1 MDRLKNVVIGV
12 DFSEF
17 SQVAL
22 AQAKHVARWNQT
34 DMHLIHVVDKL
45 VVSDLQQAVKQPMDQ
60 VTEDVRRTT
69 QQRIGELFA
78 GDPLER
84 RTEPPGVKTGEYAER
99 RLRDVRRIELMV
111 DVVVGTPYEEIL
123 KRVKEVNGDLLV
135 MGSNG
140 TSKPQRGLGELARK
154 CARKAPCRVLIV
166 RETHADPFKLVV
178 ACVDFSSVSAQ
189 VVQQAIRVAQQ
200 DKAALHVVHMF
211 TPPWTVLHYRSPTSS
226 SSPDFQKQYR
236 ENLDAELH
244 KYLQDYQEDLEGL
257 DCQCKLIES
266 QRPADSII
274 EYVEEMGADLVVAG
288 TRGRTGVKALL
299 LGTQAERIVEHTP
312 VSVLLIKPE

>member
-12 DFSEF
+12 DFSEY

-22 AQAKHVARWNQT
+22 MQAKHVARWNQT

-45 VVSDLQQAVKQPMDQ
+45 VVSDLQKAVKQPIAE
-60 VTEDVRRTT
+60 VTEDVRKTT
-69 QQRIGELFA
+69 QERIQGLFVD
-78 GDPLER
+78 DPLER
-84 RTEPPGVKTGEYAER
+84 RAEPPGAKSGDFAER
-99 RLRDVRRIELMV
+99 RINDERRIELKV

-123 KRVKEVNGDLLV
+123 KRVKEVNADLLV

-140 TSKPQRGLGELARK
+140 TSRPQRGLGELARK
-154 CARKAPCRVLIV
+154 CARKAACRVLIV
-166 RETHADPFKLVV
+166 RETHIEPFKCVV
-178 ACVDFSSVSAQ
+178 ACVDFSSASAQ
-189 VVQQAIRVAQQ
+189 VVQQAVRVAQQ

-226 SSPDFQKQYR
+226 SSPDFQKQYK
-236 ENLDAELH
+236 ENLDAELR
-244 KYLQDYQEDLEGL
+244 KYLEDFPQELEGL
-257 DCQCKLIES
+257 EYECRLIES

-274 EYVEEMGADLVVAG
+274 EYVEEIGADLVVAG
-288 TRGRTGVKALL
+288 TRGRAGMKAFL

-312 VSVLLIKPE
+312 GSVLLVKPA

>member
-22 AQAKHVARWNQT
+22 AQAKHIARWNQT

-45 VVSDLQQAVKQPMDQ
+45 VVSDLQKAVKHPIAE
-60 VTEDVRRTT
+60 VTEDVRQTT
-69 QQRIGELFA
+69 RKRIGELFA

-84 RTEPPGVKTGEYAER
+84 RAESPGSKSGEFAER
-99 RLRDVRRIELMV
+99 RLRDERRIELVV
-111 DVVVGTPYEEIL
+111 DVVMGAPYEEIL
-123 KRVKEVNGDLLV
+123 KRVKEVKADLLV

-140 TSKPQRGLGELARK
+140 SSTPQRGLGELARK

-166 RETHADPFKLVV
+166 RETHPDPFKGVV
-178 ACVDFSSVSAQ
+178 ACVDFSPVSAQ
-189 VVQQAIRVAQQ
+189 VVRQAIRVAQQ
-200 DKAALHVVHMF
+200 DKATLHIVHMF

-226 SSPDFQKQYR
+226 SSPDFQKQFR
-236 ENLDAELH
+236 DNLNAELR
-244 KYLQDYQEDLEGL
+244 KYLEGFQADLEELDYQ
-257 DCQCKLIES
+257 CKIVET
-266 QRPADSII
+266 QRPADRII
-274 EYVEEMGADLVVAG
+274 EYVAEVDADLVVVG
-288 TRGRTGVKALL
+288 TRGRTGMKAFL

-312 VSVLLIKPE
+312 VSVLLIKS